1 MIPLTR
7 QSVLRAARSQIFP
20 APTLRQPASSALAR
34 LLSTLAV
41 LEQRDGKLQNS
52 SFSAIAAAQ
61 KLGGPVTAFVA
72 GSGVKSTSAAEAAK
86 IKGLE
91 KVIAVEND
99 AYEKVYTAC
108 EALALTLANDS
119 FSLIS
124 RVFPKNYA
132 PLLAENIKK
141 GEYTH
146 IIGGHSAFGKS
157 LLPRVAALLDVQQIS
172 DITGIESE
180 DSTYKPGNMILHVT
194 ASVLTSPQPSSVP
207 STPVTPF

>member
-61 KLGGPVTAFVA
+61 KLGGSVTAFVA

-124 RVFPKNYA
+124 RVFPRIM
-132 PLLAENIKK
+132 PLSSLRTLRRAN
-141 GEYTH
+141 TPTS
-146 IIGGHSAFGKS
+146 SAATRPSVRAFC
-157 LLPRVAALLDVQQIS
+157 P
-172 DITGIESE
+172 
-180 DSTYKPGNMILHVT
+180 
-194 ASVLTSPQPSSVP
+194 ASPLFWTSSRSPTSPESKARTVRINREI
-207 STPVTPF
+207 